1 VGRCGFRDY
10 RFARVCTAARVVG
23 RDCYHFRTMD
33 PLETPRLILHPLRL
47 ADAEQVQRIFPH
59 WEVVRYLAGV
69 QWPYPADGAL
79 TYYRD
84 FALPAMD
91 RGEEWH
97 WTLRLKSA
105 SEEVIGQV
113 SLMTQENNNRGFWL
127 GMPWQRRGYMSE
139 AVEVA
144 TDYWF
149 NTLGFPVIRAPKAV
163 ANTASRKIS
172 EKSGM
177 RIVAVE
183 ERDYVAGRLMAEIWE
198 ITAEEWRLRRGSI

>member
-1 VGRCGFRDY
+1 MED
-10 RFARVCTAARVVG
+10 RFSQVCTAVRTVG
-23 RDCYHFRTMD
+23 RECYHRRTMD

-79 TYYRD
+79 SYYRD

-97 WTLRLKSA
+97 WTLRLKS
-105 SEEVIGQV
+105 SPEEVIGQV
-113 SLMTQENNNRGFWL
+113 SLMMQENNNRGFWL
-127 GMPWQRRGYMSE
+127 GIPWQRRGYMSE

-163 ANTASRKIS
+163 VNTASRKIS

-177 RIVAVE
+177 RIVAME
-183 ERDYVAGRLMAEIWE
+183 ERDYAAGKFMAEIWE
-198 ITAEEWRLRRGSI
+198 ITSEEWRLRRSSTP

>member
-1 VGRCGFRDY
+1 
-10 RFARVCTAARVVG
+10 
-23 RDCYHFRTMD
+23 MD
-33 PLETPRLILHPLRL
+33 LLETPRLILRPLSL

-59 WEVVRYLAGV
+59 WEVVRYLTGV
-69 QWPYPADGAL
+69 PWPYPADGAL

-84 FALPAMD
+84 FALPAMEQE
-91 RGEEWH
+91 EEWH

-105 SEEVIGQV
+105 PEEVIGQM
-113 SLMTQENNNRGFWL
+113 SLMRQENNNRGFWL
-127 GMPWQRRGYMSE
+127 GLPWQRRGYMSE

-149 NTLGFPVIRAPKAV
+149 NTLGFPVVRAPKAIS
-163 ANTASRKIS
+163 NTASRRIS

-177 RIVAVE
+177 RIVAME

-198 ITAEEWRLRRGSI
+198 ITAEEWRLRRGSSR